1 MHETLRHENKHD
13 QIHGTSPKLNSHS
26 LCVVKSKEIPKRNLN
41 AKENGIYKG
50 RSAGYLLWVVSG
62 ARWASAIIWWEVGVV
77 ASS

>member
-1 MHETLRHENKHD
+1 MRLLDMKTNVIKYMVPPPNL
-13 QIHGTSPKLNSHS
+13 IHTVSVLLSRKRY
-26 LCVVKSKEIPKRNLN
+26 PKRNLN